1 MNTYIVQGFPL
12 TPVKIGKAEDVERRI
27 TQIQTGHYTR
37 LRVLLV
43 LDGDHERELHE
54 RFSEYRLVGEW
65 FMWSEKIEK
74 FIFESLSEQSEQCT
88 VWHTVNIYCS
98 PEQRSQFNEWRYDMY
113 KQADSLRDFVNRMA
127 LVKDF
132 EIPKEIG
139 AILKKISEVP
149 YLMY

>member
-1 MNTYIVQGFPL
+1 MNTYIVQGSPL
-12 TPVKIGKAEDVERRI
+12 APVKIGKAEDVECRVR
-27 TQIQTGHYTR
+27 QLQTGHYTR

-54 RFSEYRLVGEW
+54 RFSEERLCGEW
-65 FMWSEKIEK
+65 FMWSAKIEK
-74 FIFESLSEQSEQCT
+74 FISESLSERDIF
-88 VWHTVNIYCS
+88 WHTVNMYCTH
-98 PEQRSQFNEWRYDMY
+98 EQRVQFNEWKYDMY
-113 KQADSLRDFVNRMA
+113 KQADSLRDFVNHMS